1 MNDPHAHSSSLPP
14 EAQVDERDT
23 GTPRAKAHSTI
34 ELDVFTCALDGVNQI
49 EASAGT
55 GKTWNI
61 CALYVRL
68 LLERDLN
75 ADQILVVTF
84 TKAATAELHERIR
97 GRLAQL
103 ARAIETGDEGGDPF
117 VARLFETTL
126 ALADDAALELA
137 EKRVRRAL
145 STFDQAAIHTIH
157 AFCQRALQEA
167 PFAAAM
173 PFAFEMEADDAALRF
188 ELAADFWRERVEPVA
203 AAHPAFAAWLV
214 ACAAGPAELD
224 MQLARRLK
232 KPLARLRWGTGGA
245 NAMAAVAPAGVAD
258 AQARFDEARAL
269 WQAERETIVRLLDEA
284 QARLHK
290 TTHKIEAIHAAM
302 DAWSRYFAEGD
313 YHAAPPRAALKL
325 TAAALAK
332 ATKVKYAPP
341 EHPFFS
347 AAQAIEEACE
357 AAEGAHRARW
367 LSLLAAWLDEG
378 PTALAAM
385 KRARRVAS
393 FDDLLSNLHGA
404 LIAHPWLAD
413 TLRARYPAALIDEF
427 QDTDPLQFAIFR
439 RIFVSGG
446 SQAEARPAPLFLV
459 GDPKQAIYSFR
470 AADLHTYLAA
480 RYTASARYT
489 LAVNQ
494 RSTPSVVDAC
504 NRIFSA
510 NPRAFVLDGLD
521 YQPVR
526 AGTRERAP
534 FVDAR
539 EQAEGGVSRGDFRVW
554 MLPSGDNALGK
565 RDAQRQAAEA
575 CAAEIV
581 RLLRGARERAVTIGD
596 TPLAPADIAVLVRT
610 HKQGSL
616 VKRVLAAWGVGSVEL
631 AQASVFATI
640 DAEALER
647 VLIAMDMPGNLRR
660 LRAALA
666 TDWFGLDAAALRRL
680 DMLADVAQEGS
691 PFEGSPLGGP
701 EDDATA
707 WVERFS
713 RYRTLWHERGFA
725 AMWRTLTRE
734 LGVALRLIAGVD
746 GERRLTDVNHLAELV
761 AARSAV
767 HPGIAP
773 TLRWL
778 AALRARGG
786 GEEAQLRLESDRDLV
801 QIVTVHKAK
810 GLEYAVVFC
819 PFLND
824 GARSAASVA
833 ALPDACE
840 YHEAGGRDGA
850 AVTVLH
856 YGCEGEDA
864 ERAQRE
870 AAREEAAERAR
881 LVYVAL
887 TRAVYRCYV
896 VAGPYLSSRSTKE
909 SRRSVLNWLVAGSG
923 YAFDDWNADPPD
935 EATLIARWHALRG
948 GPLSLEPLTAPER
961 RVPLAREAAHGGH
974 LAARVSRRVLTET
987 WRIASFSALASAA
1000 ARRDSSLVDEEPRP
1014 DHDALAAPTADA
1026 RDVEAEHA
1034 SFADIVASLEAA
1046 PAASVIPLPSSDSP
1060 IPQSKGTA
1068 FGAGDFLPGG
1078 TLPSGQEAFI
1088 GTSAAHLAPAAADD
1102 ILAFPRGAA
1111 AGDCLHRLLELAD
1124 FAAPASWPAAIER
1137 ALRER
1142 PVPADP
1148 DTVRRMPAM
1157 MARLLADVVAT
1168 ELAPDF
1174 TLAALDPARK
1184 LVEWP
1189 FLFAS
1194 PTLDLAALRRLL
1206 VAHGYPDV
1214 ALESTTL
1221 TGFVKGFIDMIVE
1234 HAGRYWI
1241 IDWKSN
1247 HLGMDAADYGTA
1259 SLEAAMTGHAYH
1271 LQALLYTVALHRYLK
1286 VRKRGYDYDA
1296 HMGGYVYVF
1305 LRGVR
1310 PGWRDGAQPAGVHLR
1325 KPPRL
1330 LVEDL
1335 DRLVGVKGQEVVL
1348 S

>member
-1 MNDPHAHSSSLPP
+1 MS
-14 EAQVDERDT
+14 EAQIDFSDA
-23 GTPRAKAHSTI
+23 GASSAALPRPS
-34 ELDVFTCALDGVNQI
+34 ELDVFTCLLDGVNQI

-68 LLERDLN
+68 LLERGLN

-97 GRLAQL
+97 GRLAEL
-103 ARAIETGDEGGDPF
+103 ARAIETGDDGGDPF
-117 VARLFETTL
+117 VSRLFETTL
-126 ALADDAALELA
+126 AGADDGALELA
-137 EKRVRRAL
+137 AKRVRRAL

-173 PFAFEMEADDAALRF
+173 PFAFEMEADDSALRF
-188 ELAADFWRERVEPVA
+188 ELAADFWRERVEPMA
-203 AAHPAFAAWLV
+203 AAYPAFAAWLV
-214 ACAAGPAELD
+214 ARAAGPTALDAE
-224 MQLARRLK
+224 LARRLK
-232 KPLARLRWGTGGA
+232 KPLARLRWGAGGKD
-245 NAMAAVAPAGVAD
+245 APAAALAGEAD
-258 AQARFDEARAL
+258 AQARFNEACAL
-269 WQAERETIVRLLDEA
+269 WLAEREPIVQLLDAA
-284 QARLHK
+284 QAALNR
-290 TTHKIEAIHAAM
+290 TTHKAEAVQAAL

-313 YHAAPPRAALKL
+313 CHAVPPRAALKL

-332 ATKVKYAPP
+332 ATKVKFAPP
-341 EHPFFS
+341 EHPFFVL
-347 AAQAIEEACE
+347 AETLAQACDEAE
-357 AAEGAHRARW
+357 AAHRTRW
-367 LSLLAAWLDEG
+367 LSLLATWLDEG
-378 PTALAAM
+378 PATLAAM

-404 LIAHPWLAD
+404 LIAHSWLAD

-439 RIFVSGG
+439 RVFASGERG
-446 SQAEARPAPLFLV
+446 PVPLFLV

-480 RYTASARYT
+480 RYAASARYT

-494 RSTPSVVDAC
+494 RSTAPLVEAC
-504 NRIFSA
+504 NRIFGA
-510 NPRAFVLDGLD
+510 NARVFVLDGLD

-534 FVDAR
+534 FVDAG
-539 EQAEGGVSRGDFRVW
+539 EHAGGGANRGDFRIW
-554 MLPSGDNALGK
+554 LLPSGDDALAK

-581 RLLRGARERAVTIGD
+581 RLLRGAREGTVTIGD
-596 TPLAPADIAVLVRT
+596 APLAPADIAVLVRT

-640 DAEALER
+640 DAEQLER
-647 VLIAMDMPGNLRR
+647 VLIAIDTPGDLRR

-666 TDWFGLDAAALRRL
+666 ADWFGFDAAALRRL
-680 DMLADVAQEGS
+680 DMLPDTAKEVSRPAGH
-691 PFEGSPLGGP
+691 PFEESG
-701 EDDATA
+701 DDATA

-725 AMWRTLTRE
+725 AMWRTLMRE
-734 LGVALRLIAGVD
+734 LGVGLWLIAGVD

-767 HPGIAP
+767 HPGIVP

-778 AALRARGG
+778 AAQRAQGG

-810 GLEYAVVFC
+810 GLEYAVTFC

-824 GARSAASVA
+824 GARPAASVS
-833 ALPDACE
+833 ALPDASE
-840 YHEAGGRDGA
+840 YHQADGPAGA

-856 YGCEGEDA
+856 YGCEGDDA
-864 ERAQRE
+864 VRAERE

-896 VAGPYLSSRSTKE
+896 VAGSYLSSRSTKE
-909 SRRSVLNWLVAGSG
+909 SRRSVLNWLVAGG
-923 YAFDDWNADPPD
+923 GHEFDEWSAEPPG
-935 EATLIARWHALRG
+935 EATLAERWHTLAG
-948 GPLSLEPLTAPER
+948 GPIALEPLPAPQR
-961 RVPLAREAAHGGH
+961 RVPLAREAARGRRMT
-974 LAARVSRRVLTET
+974 ARTSRRVQSET
-987 WRIASFSALASAA
+987 WRIASFSSLASAA
-1000 ARRDSSLVDEEPRP
+1000 ARQDASVADDEPRP
-1014 DHDALAAPTADA
+1014 DHDALAAQSADA
-1026 RDVEAEHA
+1026 VVAE
-1034 SFADIVASLEAA
+1034 
-1046 PAASVIPLPSSDSP
+1046 
-1060 IPQSKGTA
+1060 
-1068 FGAGDFLPGG
+1068 
-1078 TLPSGQEAFI
+1078 
-1088 GTSAAHLAPAAADD
+1088 ADD

-1111 AGDCLHRLLELAD
+1111 AGECLHRVFELAD
-1124 FAAPASWPAAIER
+1124 FATPASWPAAIQR
-1137 ALRER
+1137 ALLER

-1148 DTVRRMPAM
+1148 DTARRMPAM

-1168 ELAPDF
+1168 ELAPGF
-1174 TLAALDPARK
+1174 TLAALDPQRK

-1194 PTLDLAALRRLL
+1194 PSLDLMALRRLF
-1206 VAHGYPDV
+1206 VMHGYPDI
-1214 ALESTTL
+1214 ALEPAAL
-1221 TGFVKGFIDMIVE
+1221 AGFVKGFIDMIVE

-1247 HLGMDAADYGTA
+1247 HLGMNAVHYGAA
-1259 SLEAAMTGHAYH
+1259 SIEAAMTGHAYH
-1271 LQALLYTVALHRYLK
+1271 LQALLYTLALHRYLK
-1286 VRKRGYDYDA
+1286 VRKRDYDYDA
-1296 HMGGYVYVF
+1296 HIGGYLYVF
-1305 LRGVR
+1305 LRGAR
-1310 PGWRDGAQPAGVHLR
+1310 PDWRDGAQPAGVHRR
-1325 KPPRL
+1325 KPARS
-1330 LVEDL
+1330 LVEAL
-1335 DRLVGVKGQEVVL
+1335 DRLTGGGGWE
-1348 S
+1348 SGHGAEGGA